1 MNFSFRLFW
10 VKAVAASVAVATG
23 VLVGPGATPSQATTV
38 VSLDPFMGPF
48 EIQARA
54 RRGGTGFEAVLFTP
68 GNPSPTGV
76 PLNPRGT
83 PVWVFG
89 QPYEFKFL
97 YSYGTGTTTYSIDF
111 NRDGDF
117 LDMQETATSLSPS
130 LAGESFGYTGIFV
143 QGSSSNQMTVNN
155 LVING
160 ASFGPYGPVGNS
172 PLEVL
177 YEDTSGLFADIVTTG
192 SFTFTGSNT
201 GPDERPRFWFRAG
214 DPGPVIDPGD
224 PEAVPGPLPVLGA
237 AAAFSFSRQMRRR
250 IKGVS
255 ASMG

>member
-1 MNFSFRLFW
+1 MKSNYSSRRFLFP
-10 VKAVAASVAVATG
+10 VVLGLVATG
-23 VLVGPGATPSQATTV
+23 ALVGPGATPSQATTV
-38 VSLDPFMGPF
+38 VSSDPFTGPYP
-48 EIQARA
+48 IQGRA

-76 PLNPRGT
+76 PLNPTGT

-97 YSYGTGTTTYSIDF
+97 YSYATGTTTYSIDF

-117 LDMQETATSLSPS
+117 LDPQETATSLSPS
-130 LAGESFGYTGIFV
+130 LAGDSFVYTGIFV
-143 QGSSSNQMTVNN
+143 QGSSINEMTVNN

-160 ASFGPYGPVGNS
+160 ASFGPYGPVGDS
-172 PLEVL
+172 ALEVL

-201 GPDERPRFWFRAG
+201 GSQERPRFWFRAG
-214 DPGPVIDPGD
+214 DQRP
-224 PEAVPGPLPVLGA
+224 VPGPLPVLGA
-237 AAAFSFSRQMRRR
+237 AAAFSFSRRMRRR
-250 IKGVS
+250 IKGAS
-255 ASMG
+255 DSMG

>member
-1 MNFSFRLFW
+1 MESNHSIRFLFP
-10 VKAVAASVAVATG
+10 VVLGLVATG
-23 VLVGPGATPSQATTV
+23 ALVGPGATPSQATTV
-38 VSLDPFMGPF
+38 VSSDPFTGPYP
-48 EIQARA
+48 IQARA

-76 PLNPRGT
+76 PLNPTGA

-97 YSYGTGTTTYSIDF
+97 YSYATGTTTYSIDF

-130 LAGESFGYTGIFV
+130 LAGDSFGYTGIFV
-143 QGSSSNQMTVNN
+143 QGSSNNEMTVNN

-160 ASFGPYGPVGNS
+160 ASFGPYGPVGDS

-177 YEDTSGLFADIVTTG
+177 YEDTSGLFADILTTG

-201 GPDERPRFWFRAG
+201 GPQERPRFWFRAG
-214 DPGPVIDPGD
+214 DPRPVPGAL
-224 PEAVPGPLPVLGA
+224 PVPGPLPVLGA